1 MTPSRYSYLCDFGD
15 PIGHEQG
22 HKRPGVIVSR
32 DDMARFGI
40 PVVVPISRTRKE
52 YPTHAELEEVLP
64 VTSYAQCE
72 HLRIVST
79 RRFVKRVGAVDSLQ
93 MMKIELVLRR
103 ILGLS

>member
-1 MTPSRYSYLCDFGD
+1 VNRGDIYLCDFGD

-22 HKRPGVIVSR
+22 HRRPAVIVSR

-40 PVVVPISRTRKE
+40 PVVVPISRTRKDF
-52 YPTHAELEEVLP
+52 PTHVELEEVLP

-72 HLRIVST
+72 HLRTVST
-79 RRFVKRVGAVDSLQ
+79 RRFVKRVGAVDGPQ

-103 ILGLS
+103 ILGLT